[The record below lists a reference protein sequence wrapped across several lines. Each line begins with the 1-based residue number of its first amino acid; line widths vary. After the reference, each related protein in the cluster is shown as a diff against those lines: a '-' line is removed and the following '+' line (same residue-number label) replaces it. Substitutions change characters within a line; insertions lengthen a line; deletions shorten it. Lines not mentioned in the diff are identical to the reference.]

1 MIFGIPLLIF
11 QQAWNI
17 TRGIYAKYH
26 YKSCYL
32 NTYSNYIGY
41 TKRLCR
47 WPVVRAWQNGH
58 TRTLLPILHT
68 SSVPGARP
76 EADTFLSCPQC
87 GELSINCYIFRPFFT
102 LLRLLVLTSWIMDL
116 WYLAMIHVYI
126 NSVMVGKFLSG
137 KLKFMRWFVLAALTS
152 LATSS
157 CFWILEFTAHSWTN
171 YEFEKTWCKIAG
183 SPEIPLTASFY
194 AQRNL
199 IPINSDQTKGPVSVS
214 RVWSWSYGSSANHD
228 FGHEKATCHRCT
240 CDSVLNI

>member
-1 MIFGIPLLIF
+1 MG
-11 QQAWNI
+11 
-17 TRGIYAKYH
+17 TRGLSFPYF
-26 YKSCYL
+26 
-32 NTYSNYIGY
+32 T
-41 TKRLCR
+41 RLQCQER
-47 WPVVRAWQNGH
+47 GLRQ
-58 TRTLLPILHT
+58 T
-68 SSVPGARP
+68 
-76 EADTFLSCPQC
+76 LSCLV
-87 GELSINCYIFRPFFT
+87 LSVENCQFLCYIFRLFFT

-157 CFWILEFTAHSWTN
+157 CFWILEFTAYSWTN